1 MVFKRQQDR
10 EDSKKFGV
18 ILAVIIGLFGIIV
31 LRLLWLQVIRGSYY
45 RGLAQSNSTRVIPD
59 RACRGLISDR
69 NGEILVNNVPSF
81 TVSVVPAD
89 LKNKDKVVSDLAKLL
104 DLSEE
109 DLLAKL
115 EKQQYRVFEAV
126 KIKGDVPS
134 QVVSRLEES
143 NLPGVR
149 VDTEPK
155 RNYSGK
161 DYSCHVLGY
170 VGESNMDEV
179 SNNKYFIG
187 DSIGRAGVEKHY
199 DEVLRGVNGS
209 REIVVDSAG
218 RQIKP
223 AGSKP
228 FVKGTDLTLT
238 IDAKL
243 QNTCEELIR
252 GRKGCVIAMNP
263 RNGEI
268 YAMVSHPGFNPNI
281 FSGKLDKRE
290 WSDLINSPEM
300 PFLNRAVS
308 GLYSPGSTF
317 KIVTATA
324 ALEERL
330 LTEKDQFAC
339 RGIYWYSDW
348 NYNCWKLEGHG
359 SLNIVDAIGQS
370 CDIFFYQTGLLV
382 KVEKLAAYSRLF
394 GFGTESG
401 LDLDGER
408 KGIVPDAAWKER
420 FHHSHWFP
428 GNTIQLAIGQSYL
441 LATPLQMLD
450 SYNILINNGTLYRPH
465 IVRAVGD
472 KVVLPSAVKSIT
484 IRNEDLVTVKKGL
497 WQSVNLGGTGRNA
510 KSNFAIAGKTAT
522 IENPHGP
529 SHASFIGF
537 APFNNPEISAIAFFE
552 GSGGGGGTD
561 AAPVVKSVIEAYF
574 KIKKE
579 KYAKSA
585 SKDF

>member
-1 MVFKRQQDR
+1 MAFKREQDR
-10 EDSKKFGV
+10 ADSKKFGA
-18 ILAVIIGLFGIIV
+18 ILAVILGLFCIIV
-31 LRLLWLQVIRGSYY
+31 LRLFWLQVIRGGYY

-59 RACRGLISDR
+59 RACRGIITDR
-69 NGEILVNNVPSF
+69 NGEILVNNVPSY
-81 TVSVVPAD
+81 TVSIVPAD
-89 LKNKDKVVSDLAKLL
+89 LKNKDKVVFELARLLELNEDDILSKL
-104 DLSEE
+104 DR
-109 DLLAKL
+109 
-115 EKQQYRVFEAV
+115 QQYRVFEAV
-126 KIKGDVPS
+126 KIKGDVS
-134 QVVSRLEES
+134 AQVVSRLEES

-149 VDTEPK
+149 VDKEPK
-155 RNYSGK
+155 RNYTK
-161 DYSCHVLGY
+161 KENSCHVLGY
-170 VGESNMDEV
+170 VGESNMEEV

-187 DSIGRAGVEKHY
+187 DSIGRAGVEKSY
-199 DEVLRGVNGS
+199 DEILRGVNGS

-223 AGSKP
+223 AGSKA
-228 FVKGTDLTLT
+228 FVKGADLSLT
-238 IDAKL
+238 IDAQL
-243 QNTCEELIR
+243 QGMCEDLIR

-268 YAMVSHPGFNPNI
+268 YALASHPGFNPNI
-281 FSGKLDKRE
+281 FSGKLDRSE
-290 WSDLINSPEM
+290 WSALINSPEM

-330 LTEKDQFAC
+330 LTEKDLFVC
-339 RGIYWYSDW
+339 HGIFWYSDW

-359 SLNIVDAIGQS
+359 SLNIIDALGQS

-394 GFGTESG
+394 GFGAESG
-401 LDLDGER
+401 IDLDGER
-408 KGIVPDAAWKER
+408 KGIVPDASWKER
-420 FHHSHWFP
+420 VHNSHWFP

-465 IVRAVGD
+465 IVRSVGD
-472 KVVLPSAVKSIT
+472 KAVTPSVVKSIS

-510 KSNFAIAGKTAT
+510 KSIFAIAGKTAT

-561 AAPVVKSVIEAYF
+561 AAPVVKSVIESYF
-574 KIKKE
+574 KIKQE

-585 SKDF
+585 GKDF

>member
-1 MVFKRQQDR
+1 MVFKRQQDT
-10 EDSKKFGV
+10 EDRKKFKT
-18 ILAVIIGLFGIIV
+18 ILIVIISLFVIIV
-31 LRLLWLQVIRGSYY
+31 LRLFWLQVIRGGYY
-45 RGLAQSNSTRVIPD
+45 SGLALSNSTRVIPD

-81 TVSVVPAD
+81 TVSLVPAD
-89 LKNKDKVVSDLAKLL
+89 LKKKDYVVSELANLLELNEDDILSKL
-104 DLSEE
+104 DG
-109 DLLAKL
+109 
-115 EKQQYRVFEAV
+115 QQNRVFEAV

-134 QVVSRLEES
+134 QVVAQLEES

-155 RNYSGK
+155 RNYTGK
-161 DYSCHVLGY
+161 ASSCHVLGY
-170 VGESNMDEV
+170 VGESNLEEV
-179 SNNKYFIG
+179 SNNQFCIG
-187 DSIGRAGVEKHY
+187 DSIGRAGVEKRY
-199 DEVLRGVNGS
+199 DEILRGVNGS
-209 REIVVDSAG
+209 REIEVDSAG
-218 RQIKP
+218 RQLKP

-228 FVKGTDLTLT
+228 FVKGTDLSLT
-238 IDAKL
+238 IDSKL
-243 QNTCEELIR
+243 QNVCEGLIR
-252 GRKGCVIAMNP
+252 GRKGCIIAMNP
-263 RNGEI
+263 KNGEI
-268 YAMVSHPGFNPNI
+268 YALVSYPGFNPNI

-290 WSDLINSPEM
+290 WSGLINSPEM

-330 LTEKDQFAC
+330 LTEKDYFDC
-339 RGIYWYSDW
+339 RGIFWYSDW
-348 NYNCWKLEGHG
+348 NYNCWKLDGHG
-359 SLNIVDAIGQS
+359 SQNIVDAIGHS

-382 KVEKLAAYSRLF
+382 KVEKLAAYSRFF

-408 KGIVPDAAWKER
+408 KGIVPDAAWKEK
-420 FHHSHWFP
+420 FHNSHWFP

-450 SYNILINNGTLYRPH
+450 SYNILINDGMLYRPH
-465 IVRAVGD
+465 IVRSIGEQLVQ
-472 KVVLPSAVKSIT
+472 PSAVKSIS
-484 IRNEDLVTVKKGL
+484 IRSEDLVIVKKGL
-497 WQSVNLGGTGRNA
+497 WRSVNLGGTGRNA
-510 KSNFAIAGKTAT
+510 KSIYEIAGKTAT

-579 KYAKSA
+579 KNAKNA